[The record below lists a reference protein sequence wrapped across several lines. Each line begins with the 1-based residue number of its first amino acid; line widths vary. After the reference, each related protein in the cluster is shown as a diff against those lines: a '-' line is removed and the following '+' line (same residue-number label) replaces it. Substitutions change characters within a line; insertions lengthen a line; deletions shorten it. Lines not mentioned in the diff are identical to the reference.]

1 MILIPI
7 EKINCETAQSGM
19 LCADCRRKNVCMCS
33 IFTLF
38 EANIVPIEK
47 GAFPVNRQDG
57 TKKIET
63 THSGALRADYCR

>member
-1 MILIPI
+1 MIIGPI
-7 EKINCETAQSGM
+7 EKINCETAHSGR
-19 LCADCRRKNVCMCS
+19 LCADFCRKNVCMCS

-57 TKKIET
+57 TKKSET
-63 THSGALRADYCR
+63 THSGALRTDYCS